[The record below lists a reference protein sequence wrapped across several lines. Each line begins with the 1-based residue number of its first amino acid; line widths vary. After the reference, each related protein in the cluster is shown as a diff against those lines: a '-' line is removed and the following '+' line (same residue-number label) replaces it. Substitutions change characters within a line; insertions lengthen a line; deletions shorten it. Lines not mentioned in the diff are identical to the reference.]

1 MSEIVRRGKEGKSVQ
16 FTYGE
21 QESVLMKFL
30 ETKGKITL
38 SEFEVLSGLNHQA
51 AADKLITLVLA
62 NVLKITPT
70 DKGDFYS
77 RL

>member
-1 MSEIVRRGKEGKSVQ
+1 
-16 FTYGE
+16 
-21 QESVLMKFL
+21 MKFL
-30 ETKGKITL
+30 ERNGKITL

-51 AADKLITLVLA
+51 AAEKLVTLVLA

-70 DKGDFYS
+70 EKGDFYS